1 MASLKFNDIYIK
13 DFFSVAGPM
22 EKFGQIRN
30 YDLVCDDYYF
40 KESTFEKAEMKM
52 QRVVIENLLYRNRM
66 NINNIDCII
75 GGDLTNQIAITS
87 YNAKNFKTSFLG
99 IYNACASFP
108 EGLIIGS
115 NLLLYE
121 NIKNLIVIVSSHNL
135 TAEKQFRYPV
145 EYGAP
150 KKTTSTFT
158 ATGSVGALV
167 SKTKSNIKI
176 ESATIGRVIDMDMDD
191 VNHMGAVMAPAA
203 ADVLYN
209 HLNDLQRKI
218 NYYDLVLTG
227 DLGEIGSEIFLEY
240 LRVNYDITIKKHMD
254 AGEEIFAKSQ
264 DVNSGSSGPVTL
276 PLVLFNKIIKT
287 GKYKKILIIGTGALH
302 SPNMV
307 NQKCSIPAIAHAVS
321 LEVNV

>member
-209 HLNDLQRKI
+209 HLNDLQREI